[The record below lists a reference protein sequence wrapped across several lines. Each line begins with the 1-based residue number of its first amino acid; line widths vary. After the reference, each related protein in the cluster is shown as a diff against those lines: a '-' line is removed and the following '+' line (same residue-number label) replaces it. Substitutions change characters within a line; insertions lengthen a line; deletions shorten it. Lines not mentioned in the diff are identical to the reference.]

1 MINSIG
7 RAFFYSEEAS
17 GLNLLL
23 SMFIKDFKEGD
34 VVQWLEQRNHNPCAA
49 GSNPAFAKVVL
60 LVVIIDCVIG
70 FINCK
75 VRR

>member
-34 VVQWLEQRNHNPCAA
+34 VVQWLEQRNHNPCGA
-49 GSNPAFAKVVL
+49 GSNPALAKLVL

-70 FINCK
+70 LKTIK
-75 VRR
+75 VKL

>member
-17 GLNLLL
+17 GSNLLS

-34 VVQWLEQRNHNPCAA
+34 VVQWLEQRNHNPCVA

-60 LVVIIDCVIG
+60 LVVIIDCVTG
-70 FINCK
+70 FRILK
-75 VRR
+75 VKL